1 MTTNTTPP
9 VLHVPARDIP
19 VPTSVSPEAQAVLA
33 LGLVSPPP
41 VWPALDDPEGW
52 RTYVAEQEKQALGL
66 FDFTRP
72 ADGAQVEDLD
82 GDGVRVYAVTPDGL
96 AADDGRVYLE
106 IHGSGFIAGGGA
118 MCRSMAVD
126 TARQV
131 RATVWSVDYRM
142 PPDHPFPA
150 ALDDCLAVYRALL
163 RDRRPGRVIIGGPSA
178 GGNLAAALILR
189 ARDEGL
195 PLPAAAVLA
204 TPAVDL
210 TGAGDSWRTN
220 LGIDNTLTGS
230 FEPPFAL
237 YADGHDLRDPYLS
250 PLFGDLSRG
259 FPPTLLLTGT
269 RDLLLSDTVR
279 MHRALRAAGVPADL
293 HVFEAAGH
301 AMFFGTAPEERERT
315 REIRAFC
322 ERHWR

>member
-1 MTTNTTPP
+1 MTTGATGKA
-9 VLHVPARDIP
+9 LRVPARDIP
-19 VPTSVSPEAQAVLA
+19 VPESVSPEAQAVLA
-33 LGLVSPPP
+33 MGLVSPPP
-41 VWPALDDPEGW
+41 EWPPADDPGAW
-52 RTYVAEQEKQALGL
+52 RAYVAEQEKQALEL

-72 ADGAQVEDLD
+72 VEGARVDDLDVDGAH
-82 GDGVRVYAVTPDGL
+82 VYVVTPDGL

-142 PPDHPFPA
+142 PPDHPYPA

-163 RDRRPGRVIIGGPSA
+163 RDRRPEQIVVGGPSA

-189 ARDEGL
+189 ARNEGL

-210 TGAGDSWRTN
+210 TGAGDTWQTN

-230 FEPPFAL
+230 FQPPFAL
-237 YADGHDLRDPYLS
+237 YSGGHDLRDPYLS
-250 PLFGDLSRG
+250 PLYGDLGKG
-259 FPPTLLLTGT
+259 FPPTILLSGT

-279 MHRALRAAGVPADL
+279 MHRALRAVGVPAEL

-315 REIRAFC
+315 REIRQFC
-322 ERHWR
+322 DRYWE